1 METDTSTTVVRRCSI
16 CGEEGHIKSNRLFHP
31 LEETTIELVVEEI
44 PTEEPILDTPILE
57 IPTEEPILDIP
68 IIEEIPTEEPILDTP
83 ILEIPTEEPI
93 LDIPIIEEIPIPTE
107 EAIVRVETPVPPP
120 IMVFNT
126 LNFEK
131 KNPTTYNQLR
141 LRQK

>member
-44 PTEEPILDTPILE
+44 PIPSEEP
-57 IPTEEPILDIP
+57 
-68 IIEEIPTEEPILDTP
+68 IPTEEPILDTP
-83 ILEIPTEEPI
+83 ILEIPTEEAI
-93 LDIPIIEEIPIPTE
+93 LDIPIIEEIPIPIE
-107 EAIVRVETPVPPP
+107 EPIVRVETPVPPS

>member
-31 LEETTIELVVEEI
+31 LEETTIELVV
-44 PTEEPILDTPILE
+44 
-57 IPTEEPILDIP
+57 
-68 IIEEIPTEEPILDTP
+68 EEIPTEEPILDTP